1 MAEVLEKTGKTVE
14 DAYRAA
20 LAELNVSEDRVT
32 YEVLEEPSKG
42 FFGLIGTKP
51 VVIFLPAR
59 RKVLAETLL
68 PLPAP
73 AESNPHA
80 GEKRGAKNPDRCT
93 R

>member
-32 YEVLEEPSKG
+32 YEVLEEPSNG

-51 VVIFLPAR
+51 S
-59 RKVLAETLL
+59 KVPT
-68 PLPAP
+68 
-73 AESNPHA
+73 
-80 GEKRGAKNPDRCT
+80 
-93 R
+93 